1 MDYKKLAQQILEYV
15 GGKDNVTG
23 LTHCATRLRFNLKD
37 ESKADTKAIQALPGV
52 SGVVSKGGQYQVII
66 GSDVPNVYLP
76 LSRTLNLEGGSK
88 QAPAES
94 HLKWYEKF
102 FDLIT
107 GIFTPILTPLTAAGM
122 LKAVLA
128 ILVATKLVSNTS
140 STYQV
145 INFMADSTFYF
156 LPILLANSA
165 AHKFGCSPM
174 LAMMLGG
181 ILVHPNFVS
190 LVAASKETAEAIKV
204 FGLPIYNA
212 SYSSSVIP
220 IILGVWFMS
229 LVEPIADKISPKAVK
244 FFTRPLITILVS
256 GIATL
261 CVLGPIGYIVASGI
275 GKVVTTI
282 NSFAG
287 WLVPTLLGAFLPFLV
302 MTGTHHALT
311 SIGINNRMTIGFDS
325 FIYPGQLASNI
336 AQGAAALALSVKTKD
351 QNLKQ
356 MSSANGIT
364 AVCGITEPVLFG
376 VTMKYKTNLIASSI
390 GGAVGGFFM
399 GALGVKNF
407 SGGSPGLL
415 TLPSYIGLDYPMSN
429 FYMACAGAAIAFAV
443 SFVVSYILYKDPE
456 EAKTGSG
463 AGGERTGSA
472 QSQGSASENR
482 DVQGGAAQSGAG
494 RAEDVVLASPL
505 TGESVPL
512 SQVSDPTFAQEILG
526 KGGAVL
532 PTEGKLY
539 APADGRIVTVMDT
552 KHAIGM
558 ASDEGTEILMH
569 VGIDTVQLKGK
580 YFDAKVGSGERVRK
594 GQLLLEFDIDGI
606 VKEGYEV
613 ITSIIISNTPNY
625 AAVEL
630 KKTGAVAAGE
640 EWLELKGGKA

>member
-37 ESKADTKAIQALPGV
+37 ESKADTKAIQGLAGI
-52 SGVVSKGGQYQVII
+52 SGVVSKGGQYQVIV

-76 LSRTLNLEGGSK
+76 LSQTLNLEGGQK
-88 QAPAES
+88 QANTDNDM
-94 HLKWYEKF
+94 KWYEKF

-128 ILVATKLVSNTS
+128 ILVATKLVSNAS

-190 LVAASKETAEAIKV
+190 MVAASKEAQEAIKV

-212 SYSSSVIP
+212 TYSSSVIP

-244 FFTRPLITILVS
+244 FFTRPLITILVT
-256 GIATL
+256 GLATL
-261 CVLGPIGYIVASGI
+261 CVLGPVGYIIASCI

-336 AQGAAALALSVKTKD
+336 AQGAAALALSVKTKNHD
-351 QNLKQ
+351 LKQ

-376 VTMKYKTNLIASSI
+376 VTMKYKTNLIAASI

-429 FYMACAGAAIAFAV
+429 FYLACAGAAIAFVVSFAV
-443 SFVVSYILYKDPE
+443 SFVLYKDP
-456 EAKTGSG
+456 
-463 AGGERTGSA
+463 
-472 QSQGSASENR
+472 
-482 DVQGGAAQSGAG
+482 
-494 RAEDVVLASPL
+494 AEDSKEEDKAQTASQNEQKKDAVLAAPL
-505 TGESVPL
+505 AGKSVPL
-512 SQVSDPTFAQEILG
+512 SEVNDPTFAQEILG
-526 KGGAVL
+526 KGGAIL
-532 PTEGKLY
+532 PADGKLY
-539 APADGRIVTVMDT
+539 APADGKIITVMDT

-558 ASDEGTEILMH
+558 TGNNGAEILMH
-569 VGIDTVQLKGK
+569 VGIDTVQLNGK
-580 YFDAKVGSGERVRK
+580 HFEAKVQSGDSVKK
-594 GQLLLEFDIDGI
+594 GQLLLEFDVEGI
-606 VKEGYEV
+606 KKEGYDV

-625 AAVEL
+625 SAVTL
-630 KKTGAVAAGE
+630 KKTGDVAVGE
-640 EWLELKGGKA
+640 EWMELKGENA